1 MKLIKNKKLSK
12 FSNNYFNYLSKL
24 FKNIDNRK
32 IEKLGQLLTKA
43 RNGNKNVFVIGNGGG
58 AVTATAMSNDLGF
71 DILKKTKKKSFKIVS
86 LTDNNAITTAISNDI
101 GFENIFI
108 SQLKTF
114 YSKGDLL
121 IILSASGNSKNLI
134 KAAQWVKNKKG
145 IVFGILGFDG
155 GKLIKI
161 CSNSIHI
168 KNNKG
173 EYGPV
178 EDIQLIIN
186 HILAHYFQD
195 NLKKS

>member
-1 MKLIKNKKLSK
+1 
-12 FSNNYFNYLSKL
+12 
-24 FKNIDNRK
+24 
-32 IEKLGQLLTKA
+32 
-43 RNGNKNVFVIGNGGG
+43 
-58 AVTATAMSNDLGF
+58 MSNDLGF

-195 NLKKS
+195 NLKKN